1 MWTMARV
8 SKRLGKEAGMKT
20 LVKSA
25 VRFTVLSLMV
35 LLVAAGAFA
44 GATAEESSE
53 KMRIGVSIWGLSAE
67 YNATLKDRLFEYI
80 EVNALEDEVELIVLD
95 AQSDAE
101 LQNTQVDNLI
111 SQEVDAIIMIALE
124 TYAQVPAVE
133 AANNAGIPMIEL
145 CTATN
150 ALDLRTA
157 YVGSTDKL
165 AGTILMTELARLAGG
180 EGNMVVLHGVAGMS
194 AEVEREKGMQETLED
209 FPNINILASQVCNW
223 SRAEAMTTMEN
234 WIQSGMDI
242 DIVFSQNDEMA
253 MGALRGI
260 QGSGTTNRIYI
271 GGIDAIKDAL
281 NAVESGELDCTV
293 LQNAKAQAYTAL
305 EVAIKAAR
313 GEPVNK
319 MYDIPFELVT
329 QANLSDYAD
338 LR

>member
-1 MWTMARV
+1 MLT
-8 SKRLGKEAGMKT
+8 KEATMKT
-20 LVKSA
+20 STRGLIRA
-25 VRFTVLSLMV
+25 TVLFLIVV
-35 LLVAAGAFA
+35 LLAAASFAAGN
-44 GATAEESSE
+44 EEQSSD

-67 YNATLKDRLFEYI
+67 YNATLKDRLVEYVEI
-80 EVNALEDEVELIVLD
+80 NDLEDEVELIILD

-111 SQEVDAIIMIALE
+111 TQQVDAIIMIALE

-133 AANNAGIPMIEL
+133 AAYEAGIPMIEL
-145 CTATN
+145 CTATVS
-150 ALDLRTA
+150 DKKTT

-165 AGTILMTELARLAGG
+165 AGQILMTELARLAGG

-194 AEVEREKGMQETLED
+194 AEVEREKGMNEVLEEL
-209 FPNINILASQVCNW
+209 PGINILASQVCNW
-223 SRAEAMTTMEN
+223 SRAEAMTTLEN

-253 MGALRGI
+253 MGALKAI
-260 QGSGTTNRIYI
+260 QGSGIDKRIYI

-293 LQNAKAQAYTAL
+293 LQNAKMQAYTAL
-305 EVAIKAAR
+305 EVAMRAAR
-313 GEPVNK
+313 GEQIDK

-329 QANLSDYAD
+329 QANLDDYAD